1 MSYASIYFILQK
13 TGKPDD
19 LLKITPN
26 AYDYDYIVHYNQKY
40 LKNSVSFYADPDS
53 LKDYLYNFLTG
64 LAYDSDGPE
73 FLQVE
78 VPGHPCT
85 LLKLED
91 YDYDDLADFA
101 DHVVSNI
108 TLLEGLTNWP
118 AESNTLHS

>member
-13 TGKPDD
+13 TDRPDD

-26 AYDYDYIVHYNQKY
+26 AHDNDYIVHYNQKY
-40 LKNSVSFYADPDS
+40 LRNNVSFYADPDN

-64 LAYDSDGPE
+64 LSYDCDGYE

-85 LLKLED
+85 LLNLSEL
-91 YDYDDLADFA
+91 DYDDLADYA
-101 DHVVSNI
+101 DHICSSI
-108 TLLEGLTNWP
+108 STLEWLNEWP
-118 AESNTLHS
+118 TESNAAHK